1 MGKRNK
7 RARTIL
13 KRMSILGEVPS
24 LETAR
29 RLGIEKQAQAELD
42 RRQSIIDEENRI
54 KAEAEAKRLAAEK
67 AAEEKKRAEEKAR
80 KEAEAKAKAEAEKKK
95 AADAKKK
102 KAPAA
107 KKKIEVEEPKD

>member
-29 RLGIEKQAQAELD
+29 RYGVEKEVQAELD
-42 RRQSIIDEENRI
+42 HRQSIIDEENKI
-54 KAEAEAKRLAAEK
+54 KAE
-67 AAEEKKRAEEKAR
+67 AEEKAR
-80 KEAEAKAKAEAEKKK
+80 KEAEAKAEAEKKRK
-95 AADAKKK
+95 AEAAKKK
-102 KAPAA
+102 KAAA
-107 KKKIEVEEPKD
+107 KKKAAVKEKSED

>member
-24 LETAR
+24 PKNAR

-54 KAEAEAKRLAAEK
+54 KAEAEAKRLA
-67 AAEEKKRAEEKAR
+67 EEKAH
-80 KEAEAKAKAEAEKKK
+80 KEAEAKAQAEAEKKRK
-95 AADAKKK
+95 AAAAKKK
-102 KAPAA
+102 KTTA
-107 KKKIEVEEPKD
+107 KKKTKAKEQPED